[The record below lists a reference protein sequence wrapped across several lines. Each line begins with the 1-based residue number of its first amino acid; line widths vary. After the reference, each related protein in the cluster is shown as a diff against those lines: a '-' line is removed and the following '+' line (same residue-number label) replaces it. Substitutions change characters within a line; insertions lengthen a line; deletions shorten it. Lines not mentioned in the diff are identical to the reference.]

1 MLVEVDRELAQLAA
15 TLETVAQVG
24 GELRCEE
31 QVREAVRRAED
42 VLAVPSVPVL
52 PPGNGG

>member
-31 QVREAVRRAED
+31 QVREAVR
-42 VLAVPSVPVL
+42 
-52 PPGNGG
+52 